1 MLEPQKKKF
10 IVELDST
17 WVLAHRNDDEL
28 PIATIKAEL
37 TKNSTLIVKETSLTS
52 MTVIY
57 TDNNADYSG
66 LKRRVTEIFKSRY
79 PEDNPKD
86 VLTFM
91 SGIVEDEGQ
100 ADKKP
105 EETDADAES
114 QEKLERR
121 RR

>member
-37 TKNSTLIVKETSLTS
+37 TKNSTLIVKEASLTS

-86 VLTFM
+86 VLT
-91 SGIVEDEGQ
+91 
-100 ADKKP
+100 
-105 EETDADAES
+105 
-114 QEKLERR
+114 
-121 RR
+121 